1 MTNEDALRFMIAIL
15 LVLML
20 IIGLPSLFY
29 NVYDNPLPSIVMLG
43 FIAVVLTLFYLN
55 GQLQRMQVS

>member
-1 MTNEDALRFMIAIL
+1 MTNEDALRFLITIL

-29 NVYDNPLPSIVMLG
+29 NVYENPLPGIMMLG
-43 FIAVVLTLFYLN
+43 FIAVVLSIFYLAT
-55 GQLQRMQVS
+55 QVQKLKY